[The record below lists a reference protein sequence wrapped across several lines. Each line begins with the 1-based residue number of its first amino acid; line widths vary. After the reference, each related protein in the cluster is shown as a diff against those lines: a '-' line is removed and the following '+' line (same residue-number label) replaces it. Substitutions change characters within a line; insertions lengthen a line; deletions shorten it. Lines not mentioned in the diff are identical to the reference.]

1 MTQRTINSS
10 SGNRSIINRVRGWAV
25 GLVVLAA
32 ASTAGLWLV
41 LAQSSPSNAAPAP
54 SINAQSEPHVRPLV
68 VATQPVSQAGPGA
81 LQQRFTG
88 IVVARRTTRLAAKV
102 LGRVEQLFVELGDRV
117 AADQPLVRLDSD
129 QLQAARDVVAAN
141 LAAADALLA
150 ELKHGPRPQ
159 ELQQSQSRLQ
169 ELQSLTDMQRAQQ
182 ERTENLRG
190 SAAISKQELD
200 EARFQTDA
208 VAAQLLA
215 AQQAHQLLVEGTRSE
230 RIDAQRSVV
239 DGLAAQLRN
248 LDIQLVEKLVLAPY
262 AGHIQAR
269 LVDEGAIVSAGQ
281 PLLEIVESGEL
292 EVHVGLPNE
301 IAEQLSSVSLSVAV
315 DESTN
320 LGSKALAVSIARMAP
335 TIQSTTRTR
344 EVVLHIETEDY
355 APLAIG
361 SAVQVLYQG
370 PVDAQGYWIPTAAL
384 TAGARGLW
392 AVYVAV
398 PSVSNQS
405 TGTPVTGTPVT
416 GTPVTLQLDSESS
429 ATAVTGTHVI
439 ERRQVELLRSQGE
452 WSEVRGPLA
461 ADERLV
467 IDGVHR
473 IVVGQSVLLK

>member
-1 MTQRTINSS
+1 M
-10 SGNRSIINRVRGWAV
+10 
-25 GLVVLAA
+25 
-32 ASTAGLWLV
+32 
-41 LAQSSPSNAAPAP
+41 
-54 SINAQSEPHVRPLV
+54 
-68 VATQPVSQAGPGA
+68 
-81 LQQRFTG
+81 
-88 IVVARRTTRLAAKV
+88 AAKT
-102 LGRVEQLFVELGDRV
+102 LGRVEQLYVELGDHV
-117 AADQPLVRLDSD
+117 EAGQTLVRLDSE

-150 ELKHGPRPQ
+150 EFKHGPRPQ

-169 ELQSLTDMQRAQQ
+169 ELQSLTNMQQAQLA
-182 ERTENLRG
+182 RTETLRG
-190 SAAISKQELD
+190 TAAISKQELD
-200 EARFQTDA
+200 ETRFQTDA

-230 RIDAQRSVV
+230 RIDAQQSVI

-248 LDIQLVEKLVLAPY
+248 LDIQLTEKSIVAPY

-281 PLLEIVESGEL
+281 PLLDIVETSAL

-301 IAEQLSSVSLSVAV
+301 IAEQLSTGSLSVSV
-315 DESTN
+315 DDPAN
-320 LGSKALAVSIARMAP
+320 LGTKRLAVSIERMAP

-344 EVVLHIETEDY
+344 EVVLHIDTQDY
-355 APLAIG
+355 TRPAIG
-361 SAVQVLYQG
+361 SAVQVLYQA

-384 TAGARGLW
+384 TAGPRGLW

-398 PSVSNQS
+398 PSVTDQS
-405 TGTPVTGTPVT
+405 P
-416 GTPVTLQLDSESS
+416 
-429 ATAVTGTHVI
+429 GTHTTGIHTI

-452 WSEVRGPLA
+452 WSEVRGPLD

-473 IVVGQSVLLK
+473 IVAGQAVVL